1 MPRSPDSTVASIGE
15 FGLIDRLRRLV
26 PTGGPGVVLGVGDD
40 AAVLRF
46 TGPVVATCD
55 AQIEGVHFTWDLC
68 GPDDVGWRAIA
79 VNLSDIAAVGGTP
92 RFVLISLALPP
103 DTPVATVEGIYAG
116 VAQASSAHAV
126 VVAGGNLS
134 QTPGPLAVDV
144 TALGDAGRVVARA
157 GARPGDGVWIT
168 GTVGKAAAGR
178 YLAQH
183 PGVRVPGGAAL
194 VAAFRRP
201 TPRVQAGG
209 LLGQIPAVSAMID
222 TSDGTASDLLHLV
235 TASGAGVRL
244 DEARLPVPEGLP
256 EAAGEAGDDP
266 AEWMLGGG
274 EDYELLFTASEAF
287 DPQAPGLA
295 GTLGMPL
302 TRIGEILPA
311 SDGRWIVGRG
321 GRQRPL
327 TAPGWDHFRRA
338 PLNNRGTGE
347 G

>member
-92 RFVLISLALPP
+92 RFVLVSLVLPP
-103 DTPVATVEGIYAG
+103 DTEIATVEGIYTGIA
-116 VAQASSAHAV
+116 AASSAHAV
-126 VVAGGNLS
+126 VVAGGNVS
-134 QTPGPLAVDV
+134 RTPGPLAIDV
-144 TALGDAGRVVARA
+144 TALGDAGRVVART

-168 GTVGKAAAGR
+168 GTVGKSTAGR

-183 PGVRVPGGAAL
+183 PDVRVPGRDAL
-194 VAAFRRP
+194 LAAFRRP
-201 TPRVQAGG
+201 TPRVRAGRLFG
-209 LLGQIPAVSAMID
+209 ETPAVSAMID
-222 TSDGTASDLLHLV
+222 TGDGTASDLVHLV
-235 TASGAGVRL
+235 TASGVGVRV
-244 DEARLPVPEGLP
+244 DEERLPIPDGLA
-256 EAAGEAGDDP
+256 EAARAARADP
-266 AEWMLGGG
+266 VGWMLGGG
-274 EDYELLFTASEAF
+274 EDYELLFTATGEF
-287 DPQAPGLA
+287 DPEAPGLA
-295 GTLGMPL
+295 GTLGVPL

-311 SDGRWIVGRG
+311 SDGRWIEGRG
-321 GRQRPL
+321 GHRRPL
-327 TAPGWDHFRRA
+327 AAPGWDHFRR
-338 PLNNRGTGE
+338 E